1 MKIIIKK
8 IAYLGLLC
16 VITLTGSLGY
26 ASVLHTSNSTETAN
40 NDGLSYLDKAD
51 HLAYSM
57 GLTANSDNTKEVDK
71 LINNVKVF
79 YNPISEQISLS
90 FKLGKQS
97 SVAIKVMDA
106 LGNEVVQLMNGSL
119 DAGNQNLSF
128 DPTGKLNAGFYF
140 IRVVSGSETVVK
152 RFSVRK

>member
-1 MKIIIKK
+1 MNINIKK

-26 ASVLHTSNSTETAN
+26 ASVLNTSNSFETE
-40 NDGLSYLDKAD
+40 SKVD

-57 GLTANSDNTKEVDK
+57 GVTTNSDNSKEVDK

-106 LGNEVVQLMNGSL
+106 LGNEVIQLMNGSL

-128 DPTGKLNAGFYF
+128 DPTGKLNSGFYF

>member
-1 MKIIIKK
+1 MKINIKK

-26 ASVLHTSNSTETAN
+26 ASVLHTSNAIETKN
-40 NDGLSYLDKAD
+40 NEALSYLDKVD
-51 HLAYSM
+51 YRAYSL
-57 GLTANSDNTKEVDK
+57 GVTTNSDNTKEVDK

-128 DPTGKLNAGFYF
+128 DPTGKLNSGFYF

>member
-1 MKIIIKK
+1 MNINFKK
-8 IAYLGLLC
+8 IAYFVLLC
-16 VITLTGSLGY
+16 VITLTGTFGY
-26 ASVLHTSNSTETAN
+26 ASVLHASKSITFNSSEDAQYVSHAMGYVIN
-40 NDGLSYLDKAD
+40 PD
-51 HLAYSM
+51 H
-57 GLTANSDNTKEVDK
+57 TKDVDK

-128 DPTGKLNAGFYF
+128 DPSGKLNSGFYF

>member
-1 MKIIIKK
+1 MKINFKK
-8 IAYLGLLC
+8 IAYLCLLC
-16 VITLTGSLGY
+16 VVTLTGSLGY
-26 ASVLHTSNSTETAN
+26 ASVLHASSSTKN
-40 NDGLSYLDKAD
+40 VDNHDLSYLDRANHQAD
-51 HLAYSM
+51 IIGFAVNPEN
-57 GLTANSDNTKEVDK
+57 AKDVDK

-90 FKLGKQS
+90 FKLNKQS

-128 DPTGKLNAGFYF
+128 DPSGKLNSGFYF

>member
-1 MKIIIKK
+1 MNINIKK
-8 IAYLGLLC
+8 IAYLCLLC
-16 VITLTGSLGY
+16 TITSMGSLGY
-26 ASVLHTSNSTETAN
+26 ASVLQASNTTELLTF
-40 NDGLSYLDKAD
+40 DVLSSLDKPD
-51 HLAYSM
+51 R
-57 GLTANSDNTKEVDK
+57 LTYNAMTPDNTKDVDK

-97 SVAIKVMDA
+97 AVAIKVMDA
-106 LGNEVVQLMNGSL
+106 LGNEVLQLMNGTL

-128 DPTGKLNAGFYF
+128 DQSGKLNKGFYF
-140 IRVVSGSETVVK
+140 VRVVSGSETVVK

>member
-1 MKIIIKK
+1 MKINFKK
-8 IAYLGLLC
+8 LAYLCLLC
-16 VITLTGSLGY
+16 VVTLTGSLGY
-26 ASVLHTSNSTETAN
+26 ASVLHASSSTKNEDN
-40 NDGLSYLDKAD
+40 HHLFSLDKAD
-51 HLAYSM
+51 VLSFV
-57 GLTANSDNTKEVDK
+57 ANPDNTKDADK

-90 FKLGKQS
+90 FKLNKQS
-97 SVAIKVMDA
+97 SVAIKIMDA

-128 DPTGKLNAGFYF
+128 DPSGKLNSGFYF